1 MDAILRL
8 LLVVTVAIPL
18 FACGGPSTYM
28 KTTTSLSTPDAN
40 SAVVRF
46 VRPSRFVG
54 SARDYALLDGEQAIG
69 TLSNGAQFSYITTPG
84 KHLFIAPGFGNV
96 RPYFLEADLAP
107 GKTYYVVVSS
117 YQEDFSTRR
126 VLLAPITPNTDQW
139 KEVPTYDKDLTR
151 LEPDRVNLEA
161 WSALHRDEITRLLRN
176 YHETWKH
183 ERQWGK
189 IAPDD
194 GV

>member
-1 MDAILRL
+1 MEAILRL

-18 FACGGPSTYM
+18 VSCSGPSGYM
-28 KTTTSLSTPDAN
+28 KTTASLSTPDAT

-54 SARDYALLDGEQAIG
+54 GARQFAILDGEHAIG
-69 TLSNGAQFSYITTPG
+69 ALSNGAQFDYVTTPG
-84 KHLFIAPGFGNV
+84 THLFLTPRIGSVG
-96 RPYFLEADLAP
+96 PYFLEADLAP
-107 GKTYYVVVSS
+107 GKIYYVAVRGQYDAGVM
-117 YQEDFSTRR
+117 R
-126 VLLAPITPNTDQW
+126 VFLLPITRNTEQW
-139 KEVPTYDKDLTR
+139 NEIPTYDKDLTR
-151 LEPDRVNLEA
+151 LEPDRANLEA
-161 WSALHRDEITRLLRN
+161 WSELHREEIKRLLRD
-176 YHETWKH
+176 YQEKWKH